1 MEISMRITNKMMTNN
16 VLYNINN
23 NKNSL
28 SKTEQ
33 QYSTGKKIQRPSEDP
48 IIAVRALKLRTNLT
62 ELNQYYE
69 KNIPD
74 ALAWMDLTESSLRGI
89 NEILTKV
96 HTYCVDGANDTLT
109 EEDRNSLAV
118 NLNQLK
124 DQIYQE
130 GNTNYAGRYVF
141 SGYKTDSSLVF
152 SENTSNYNYFL
163 TERLSGTNLDV
174 VQKSIN
180 SFELSS
186 YNPNAPLDTSFDEK
200 PNYITAHRLR
210 LAYNDLKNLD
220 DGQLKIE
227 IADQDSDGNVILD
240 GDGNR
245 TYTEYGGIIESKLS
259 TDDDAYTPP
268 DGTIYF
274 LADTGELI
282 LPEDVYQDFRDKA
295 DIKVSYEKNS
305 FMKNDLKPEHYFDCV
320 QTDLTSD
327 DLVERTFTK
336 QNQEIRY
343 EINFSQSM
351 VVNTQGSDSIN
362 HTIGRTID
370 DIIFAVNSVIEVDKK
385 ISEVKKMLESGNV
398 TEEQRSTL
406 NQALEVLT
414 TEKTLKDEVM
424 QKTFGSAL
432 TEIKGQQN
440 IINVA
445 VSDLG
450 SRSLRIQ
457 LTESRLS
464 MEQVDFEDLLSK
476 NEDAD
481 VVDTIIK
488 LKSQETVYNSSLSA
502 AAKVVKNSLLDFL

>member
-1 MEISMRITNKMMTNN
+1 MRITNKMMTNN
-16 VLYNINN
+16 SLYNINN

-28 SKTEQ
+28 SKLEQ

-48 IIAVRALKLRTNLT
+48 IVAVRALKLRTNLT

-74 ALAWMDLTESSLRGI
+74 ALAWMELTESSLSNI
-89 NEILTKV
+89 NEILTKI
-96 HTYCVDGANDTLT
+96 HTYSVNGANDTLT

-152 SENTSNYNYFL
+152 SENITDFNYL
-163 TERLSGTNLDV
+163 ITESLSGANLDI

-186 YNPNAPLDTSFDEK
+186 YDPDDPGSTNFDEK

-210 LAYNDLKNLD
+210 LAYNNVKNLD
-220 DGQLKIE
+220 EGQLMIE
-227 IADQDSDGNVILD
+227 IADQDVDGNLILD
-240 GDGNR
+240 GDGNKM
-245 TYTEYGGIIESKLS
+245 YTEYGGMIESKLS
-259 TDDDAYTPP
+259 TEEDAYSPP
-268 DGTIYF
+268 PGTAYF
-274 LADTGELI
+274 LSDTGELI
-282 LPEDVYQDFRDKA
+282 LSDDVYQEFRDKA
-295 DIKVSYEKNS
+295 EIKVSYEKSS
-305 FMKNDLKPEHYFDCV
+305 FLKNDLKPEHYFDCV
-320 QTDLTSD
+320 QTDLTSPD
-327 DLVERTFTK
+327 ATEVTFTK
-336 QNQEIRY
+336 QNQEMRY
-343 EINFSQSM
+343 EVNFSQSM
-351 VVNTQGSDSIN
+351 VVNTQGSDSIS
-362 HTIGRTID
+362 HGIGRTID
-370 DIIFAVNSVIEVDKK
+370 DIVFAVNDVIEAENK
-385 ISEVKKMLESGNV
+385 ITEVKKMLESNSI
-398 TEEQRSTL
+398 TEEQKAIL

-424 QKTFGSAL
+424 RKTFGSAL

-440 IINVA
+440 RINVA
-445 VSDLG
+445 VADLG
-450 SRSLRIQ
+450 SRAARIQ
-457 LTESRLS
+457 LTENRLS

-481 VVDTIIK
+481 IVDTVIK
-488 LKSQETVYNSSLSA
+488 LKSQESVYNSSLSA
-502 AAKVVKNSLLDFL
+502 AAKIVKNSLLDFL

>member
-1 MEISMRITNKMMTNN
+1 MRITNKMMTNN

-48 IIAVRALKLRTNLT
+48 IVAVRALKLRTNLT

-74 ALAWMDLTESSLRGI
+74 ALAWMDLTESSLSNI
-89 NEILTKV
+89 NEILTKI
-96 HTYCVDGANDTLT
+96 HTYCVNGANDTLT

-152 SENTSNYNYFL
+152 SENTSKYNYLL
-163 TERLSGTNLDV
+163 TERLSGANLDV
-174 VQKSIN
+174 IQKSIN
-180 SFELSS
+180 SFDLSS
-186 YNPNAPLDTSFDEK
+186 YNPNAPWDTSFDEK

-210 LAYNDLKNLD
+210 LAYNNLKNLD

-245 TYTEYGGIIESKLS
+245 TYTEYSGIIESRLS
-259 TDDDAYTPP
+259 TDEDAYTPP

-282 LPEDVYQDFRDKA
+282 LPEDVYQDFRDKV

-305 FMKNDLKPEHYFDCV
+305 FVKNDLKPEHYFDCV

-327 DLVERTFTK
+327 DLVERNFTK

-351 VVNTQGSDSIN
+351 VVNTQGSDAITHN
-362 HTIGRTID
+362 IGRTID
-370 DIIFAVNSVIEVDKK
+370 DIIFAVNSVIAVDKK
-385 ISEVKKMLESGNV
+385 ISEVNKMLASGNI
-398 TEEQRSTL
+398 TEEQKTTL

-414 TEKTLKDEVM
+414 AEKILKDEVM

-432 TEIKGQQN
+432 SGIKEQQN

-450 SRSLRIQ
+450 SRSVRIQ

-481 VVDTIIK
+481 IVDTIIK
-488 LKSQETVYNSSLSA
+488 MKSQESVYNASLSA
-502 AAKVVKNSLLDFL
+502 AAKIVKNSLLDFL